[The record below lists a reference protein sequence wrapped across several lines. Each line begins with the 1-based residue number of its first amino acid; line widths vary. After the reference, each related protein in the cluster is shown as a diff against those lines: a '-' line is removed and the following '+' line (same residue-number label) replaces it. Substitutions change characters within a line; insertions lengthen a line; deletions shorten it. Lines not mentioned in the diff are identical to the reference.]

1 MHEWQFL
8 APKLGQCQIEPV
20 ADGAGTLVNTK
31 KISGRR
37 ETEYETTTS
46 MVDETSF
53 IVDYRDSFFLRLLI
67 HFASSV

>member
-53 IVDYRDSFFLRLLI
+53 TMDY
-67 HFASSV
+67 

>member
-46 MVDETSF
+46 MWTKLVSLWIIE
-53 IVDYRDSFFLRLLI
+53 IL
-67 HFASSV
+67 SSYVY